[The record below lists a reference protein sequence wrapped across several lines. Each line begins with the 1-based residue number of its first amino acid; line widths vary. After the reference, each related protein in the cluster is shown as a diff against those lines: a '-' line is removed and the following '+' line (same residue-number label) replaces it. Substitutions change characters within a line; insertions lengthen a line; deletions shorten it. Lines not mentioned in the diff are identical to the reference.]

1 MTETCWKW
9 FFFFLQKK
17 IFHRE
22 SMANNVADYLFLQ
35 ILSFILLCIKFCSM
49 HDMNVSNITKL
60 FPFFLSF
67 FIYFF
72 FFVREREMH
81 KIHSYSVKLLQS
93 KVKAPMSDHHLSKTE
108 FSYAI
113 NISSLIADHSNDNW
127 FLALSNLYL
136 LRHSINS
143 WAFPASSVIVCKC
156 YILLISTMPLH
167 MVSLCWLCSINHAEL

>member
-1 MTETCWKW
+1 MTWMSW
-9 FFFFLQKK
+9 ILQ
-17 IFHRE
+17 
-22 SMANNVADYLFLQ
+22 N
-35 ILSFILLCIKFCSM
+35 
-49 HDMNVSNITKL
+49 
-60 FPFFLSF
+60 FFLSF
-67 FIYFF
+67 FLFSFIIFF
-72 FFVREREMH
+72 LWERERCTRYTV
-81 KIHSYSVKLLQS
+81 ILWNYYNQKLRH
-93 KVKAPMSDHHLSKTE
+93 PCIFMSDHHLSKTE

-127 FLALSNLYL
+127 FLALSNIYL